1 MTLPPKARWTTGM
14 AAGALVVA
22 TAMAA
27 DADPA
32 RTQLEQRLKLSAAMM
47 SDSATA
53 QRIAS
58 SGNARAMAHL
68 DEGRVHHARAVDL
81 LDKGDVAAARAAA
94 DEALKHLGLARRLA
108 PDAPARQSIARQR
121 FGEMDASLDR
131 LIAAWRDR
139 AGAGAAQDSDH
150 VAALG
155 LIGAARKLA
164 EESRFDEAVQTL
176 TTAEGHVLAG
186 MNRLMHAR
194 TLDYTARATTPAEE
208 FNLELARHR
217 SLMELVPLAINDLKP
232 RTDARVLID
241 RYTEASAALRVQAQH
256 QFQSGDVPAALANLR
271 NALMYVQRALTSAG
285 LVVPQPTGN

>member
-1 MTLPPKARWTTGM
+1 M

-22 TAMAA
+22 SAMAA

-32 RTQLEQRLKLSAAMM
+32 RAQLEQRLKLSAAMM

-53 QRIAS
+53 QRITS
-58 SGNARAMAHL
+58 SGNARAIAHL

-81 LDKGDVAAARAAA
+81 LEKGDVAAARQAA

-131 LIAAWRDR
+131 LIAAWRER
-139 AGAGAAQDSDH
+139 AGAAAAQDGDL

-155 LIGAARKLA
+155 LIGSARKQA

-194 TLDYTARATTPAEE
+194 TLDYTARASTPAEE

-217 SLMELVPLAINDLKP
+217 SLMDLVPLAINDLKP

-241 RYTEASAALRVQAQH
+241 RYTEASAALRLQAQQ

-271 NALMYVQRALTSAG
+271 NALLYVQRALTSAG

>member
-1 MTLPPKARWTTGM
+1 MTLPPKVRWTTGM

-139 AGAGAAQDSDH
+139 AGAGAAQDSDL